1 MIKCALCSYEFDP
14 QAGFKCKACP
24 LTSACNLIACPNCR
38 YHHLGESRTTSF
50 LRKVLKVKEEVALSN
65 CRRQ

>member
-38 YHHLGESRTTSF
+38 YHHLGESRTTLF